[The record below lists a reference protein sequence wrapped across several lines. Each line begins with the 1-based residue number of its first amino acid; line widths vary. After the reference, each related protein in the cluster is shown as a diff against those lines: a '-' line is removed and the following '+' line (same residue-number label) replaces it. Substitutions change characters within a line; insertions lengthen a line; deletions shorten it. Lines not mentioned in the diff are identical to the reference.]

1 MAGTE
6 VLGRRALNRALLARQ
21 LLLERRDLPPAEV
34 VEWLV
39 GMQAQVPTSP
49 YVGLWSRL
57 ERFGQDDLGQLLLER
72 RVVRGSLMRTT
83 LHLVTADDFMGL
95 RPALQPVLERAFGGT
110 PFGKGVAGMD
120 LGAVLAAGRELLE
133 EEPRTT
139 HALGR
144 LLAERW
150 PDREATSLAHA
161 VRYLVPMVQVPP
173 RGLWGISHQ
182 ATWTTAEAWL
192 GRPVPDEPEPD
203 ALEALVLR
211 YLAAFGPASVKD
223 VQTWSWLTRLREV
236 VERLRPR
243 LRSFADERGGEL
255 FDLTDAPRPDPDTP
269 VPARFLPE
277 YDNLLL
283 SHAERSR
290 VIADGH
296 RELVFTRGAL
306 LVDGFVSG
314 TWRLDR
320 PGRGRKATTLVV
332 EPFGELSGRD
342 RAEVAAEGERLL
354 AFATGA
360 TTDNGDAG
368 DNGARELR
376 FDPAG

>member
-21 LLLERRDLPPAEV
+21 MLLERRDLPAAEA

-57 ERFGQDDLGQLLLER
+57 EPFARDDLSRLLLER
-72 RVVRGSLMRTT
+72 RTVRGSLMRTT
-83 LHLVTADDFMGL
+83 LHLVTADDFMRL
-95 RPALQPVLERAFGGT
+95 RPSLQVVLERAFSGNQ
-110 PFGKGVAGMD
+110 FSKGIAAE
-120 LGAVLAAGRELLE
+120 LGELLAAGRELLE
-133 EEPRTT
+133 KEPRTT

-144 LLAERW
+144 VLAERW
-150 PDREATSLAHA
+150 PDHDPTSLAYA
-161 VRYLVPMVQVPP
+161 VRYLVPMVQLPP
-173 RGLWGISHQ
+173 RGLWGVSRQ

-192 GRPVPDEPEPD
+192 GREVPAEPEPD
-203 ALEALVLR
+203 ALETLVLR

-223 VQTWSWLTRLREV
+223 VQTWSWLTRLRAV

-243 LRSFADERGGEL
+243 LRSFVDEAGVEL
-255 FDLTDAPRPDPDTP
+255 FDLPDAPRPDPATP
-269 VPARFLPE
+269 APPRFLPE

-283 SHAERSR
+283 SHADRSR

-296 RELVFTRGAL
+296 RELVFTKGAL
-306 LVDGFVSG
+306 LVDGFVRG

-320 PGRGRKATTLVV
+320 PSRPGRGREATTLVV
-332 EPFGELSGRD
+332 EPFAELSGRD

-354 AFATGA
+354 AFAA
-360 TTDNGDAG
+360 GDAA
-368 DNGARELR
+368 ARDLR
-376 FDPAG
+376 FAPAG